1 MLYIK
6 FLVEHGNFSQTMINR
21 DILYSHRQQIG
32 TFSNTNLDKKQ
43 NLVSE
48 YKDILEQG
56 STSINIH

>member
-43 NLVSE
+43 NL
-48 YKDILEQG
+48 
-56 STSINIH
+56 NISDGKTCMDNRE